1 MTDRESLELNF
12 GRWLLWGLLAVV
24 GLIVIVVF
32 FANLGRSDEPEAS
45 GSTPPG
51 GGDQVEWSIALTE
64 YTPTLGLITLKG
76 DLPLGTPT
84 ETWQNDFMLARTV
97 GGVGFTWNMDV
108 NPEVPL
114 PVFDIDQAG
123 SCDELNT
130 ELNNWAN
137 EIGEAAGDAR
147 RAEASAFAQH
157 ALDTMLADECEPSQ
171 TS

>member
-1 MTDRESLELNF
+1 MTDRESLNLPW
-12 GRWLLWGLLAVV
+12 GRWLMWGLLAIVA
-24 GLIVIVVF
+24 LIAIVVVL
-32 FANLGRSDEPEAS
+32 ANLGRSDEPEAS
-45 GSTPPG
+45 GSTLPG

-76 DLPLGTPT
+76 DTPLGTPT

-114 PVFDIDQAG
+114 PVYDIDQAG
-123 SCDELNT
+123 SCSELNT
-130 ELNNWAN
+130 ELSNWAN
-137 EIGEAAGDAR
+137 EVGNAAGDAR

-157 ALDTMLADECEPSQ
+157 AYDTMAADGCPLP
-171 TS
+171 

>member
-1 MTDRESLELNF
+1 MTDRESLDLHF
-12 GRWLLWGLLAVV
+12 GRWLLWGLVAIV
-24 GLIVIVVF
+24 GLMVIVIF
-32 FANLGRSDEPEAS
+32 FANLGRSSEP
-45 GSTPPG
+45 PPPTAE
-51 GGDQVEWSIALTE
+51 QVEWSIELTE

-108 NPEVPL
+108 NPEVPV
-114 PVFDIDQAG
+114 PVFDINQAG

-137 EIGEAAGDAR
+137 EIGVAAGDAR